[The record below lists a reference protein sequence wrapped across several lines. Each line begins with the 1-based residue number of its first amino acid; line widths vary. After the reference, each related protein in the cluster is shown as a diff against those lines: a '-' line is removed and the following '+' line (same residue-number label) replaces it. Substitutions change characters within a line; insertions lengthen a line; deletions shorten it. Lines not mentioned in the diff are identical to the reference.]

1 MKKIIGGF
9 MVLSACLTGCNDGTI
24 NADFRLRAVDH
35 PIADAVIEQKVNE
48 LYDKMNPQER
58 LAQLHSMYLAD
69 LFGKDGKL
77 DTLKCRQLIPNG
89 VGHFSQYAS
98 QDVKDP
104 DEIRDMVAQAQQW
117 IINNTPS
124 GVPAL
129 FHEEIISGVATRG
142 ATVYPQQIGLACSF
156 NPDLAFV
163 KTQQTAKDMRMIG
176 GLLALSP
183 MVDVARNPHFNRNEE
198 SYGEDGYLLAA
209 MGVGFVRGLQDG
221 GLNKGIAACSKHF
234 LGYGG
239 GGESDEKELME
250 EILMPHEAIIR
261 IAGGKVVMTGYH
273 QFHGINCVGSLH
285 TCPYDPRVHYK

>member
-1 MKKIIGGF
+1 

-104 DEIRDMVAQAQQW
+104 DEIRDMVAQAQQ
-117 IINNTPS
+117 
-124 GVPAL
+124 
-129 FHEEIISGVATRG
+129 
-142 ATVYPQQIGLACSF
+142 
-156 NPDLAFV
+156 
-163 KTQQTAKDMRMIG
+163 
-176 GLLALSP
+176 
-183 MVDVARNPHFNRNEE
+183 
-198 SYGEDGYLLAA
+198 
-209 MGVGFVRGLQDG
+209 
-221 GLNKGIAACSKHF
+221 
-234 LGYGG
+234 
-239 GGESDEKELME
+239 
-250 EILMPHEAIIR
+250 
-261 IAGGKVVMTGYH
+261 
-273 QFHGINCVGSLH
+273 
-285 TCPYDPRVHYK
+285 